1 MSVRLG
7 EVQGMSHN
15 LHFFRFAAAILV
27 IMSHSFALSSGNF
40 EGEWFYHYSGG
51 QVTMGAFAVGVF
63 FLYSGFLITRGFK
76 KAPTGKEFF
85 VVRCARIFPLLFM
98 TVSLSVI
105 ILGPLMTQVS
115 LTEYFKDINTYK
127 YFLNSIFVL
136 QHDLPGVFKDNIY
149 TATVN
154 GALWTLPVEF
164 LCYVI
169 CFGGHK
175 LKILVKGRLWMT
187 IPFVILGSLGTCY
200 IAAKVEMP
208 MLTTVLF
215 PVLCFYVGVL
225 FAIYRDCIIMNYC
238 WFIVSLVLFGILGY
252 LGYLKLG
259 FVLFFSYS
267 LIYIAFG
274 SRELFPHMWKSGN
287 WSYAMYLCGFP
298 IQQAVVAINGGRM
311 NPYINM
317 IITIPII
324 IFIAILLYE
333 TIEKRV
339 SENLNKLKAERD

>member
-1 MSVRLG
+1 
-7 EVQGMSHN
+7 
-15 LHFFRFAAAILV
+15 
-27 IMSHSFALSSGNF
+27 
-40 EGEWFYHYSGG
+40 
-51 QVTMGAFAVGVF
+51 
-63 FLYSGFLITRGFK
+63 
-76 KAPTGKEFF
+76 
-85 VVRCARIFPLLFM
+85 
-98 TVSLSVI
+98 
-105 ILGPLMTQVS
+105 
-115 LTEYFKDINTYK
+115 
-127 YFLNSIFVL
+127 
-136 QHDLPGVFKDNIY
+136 
-149 TATVN
+149 
-154 GALWTLPVEF
+154 
-164 LCYVI
+164 
-169 CFGGHK
+169 
-175 LKILVKGRLWMT
+175 MT

-225 FAIYRDCIIMNYC
+225 FAIYRDYIIMNYW

-267 LIYIAFG
+267 LIYVAFG
-274 SRELFPHMWKSGN
+274 SRELFPHVWKSGN

-298 IQQAVVAINGGRM
+298 IQQAVVAMNGGRM